1 MQCLCVTPAAGPGS
15 NKHQRRRDC
24 AQPHALTRSE
34 RAPYVV
40 NLAYRW
46 FCGLSI
52 DDKVPVD
59 HAAQRAAC
67 RVLPPALLHRLI
79 ILAGARTR
87 IGRLGVPIASE
98 RIVTNTNIIVENID
112 TTKAL
117 NTDSREAASE
127 RVIELCRHQLVSDLC
142 GSRCDELQTVIAH

>member
-1 MQCLCVTPAAGPGS
+1 MRQIQRSGATSLRQIAEALNVCGITPAAGPGS

-52 DDKVPVD
+52 DDKVPD
-59 HAAQRAAC
+59 RSAFSE
-67 RVLPPALLHRLI
+67 ALR
-79 ILAGARTR
+79 
-87 IGRLGVPIASE
+87 
-98 RIVTNTNIIVENID
+98 
-112 TTKAL
+112 
-117 NTDSREAASE
+117 
-127 RVIELCRHQLVSDLC
+127 
-142 GSRCDELQTVIAH
+142 